1 MYAYHQTA
9 HEAHERIQQRLRE
22 AETERIIR
30 RTRAGKQR
38 RRRRR
43 YLAAALGRLIAARRQ
58 ARADA

>member
-1 MYAYHQTA
+1 MYAYHLTDYA
-9 HEAHERIQQRLRE
+9 AHERIQQRLRE
-22 AETERIIR
+22 AEAERIIR

-43 YLAAALGRLIAARRQ
+43 YLAAALDLLITARRQ